1 MNSETPELKGMMEKE
16 KNHSL
21 SKTLF
26 LKGLKCKKLLYL
38 SKYFSNL
45 KDEITETTE
54 GIFQAGNEINLLA
67 RKLFSEGKEV
77 PFEGDK
83 KRQIAYTSFL
93 INEGIKCIFEASFN
107 FNDVFVKTDILKR
120 GEEGW
125 EIYEVKST
133 SSKKDEHLDDIALQ
147 FYVLKN
153 NGLDIKKAYLIHI
166 DSDYTKSGELE
177 IEKLFKRVDLTNE
190 VIEKQKEIE
199 EKISALKEVLMG
211 EMPQVEIG
219 NHCFDNYQCEF
230 KSFCWKDIP
239 ENSILTMEL
248 HWLNN
253 RFEIYKNGI
262 VFLDELNP
270 LEFNGNSKMFIEAF
284 IGKKVIVNRK
294 GIEDFLNSLWY
305 PMAFLDFE
313 TFQSAIPPF
322 DGTRPYQQIP
332 FQYSLH
338 LLPARNGELEHSF
351 YLAEPNVDPRE
362 ELIEKLIEEIP
373 SNACVIVY
381 SEKFEKGILAELA
394 EIFSEYRGKIE
405 EIMRNI
411 RDLMLPFKRK
421 DYYHWSMLGSH
432 SLKKVVSAL
441 VPELKYEDL
450 EIKNGEMAMGAYHKM
465 CKADSP
471 GEVDKIRKSLL
482 EYCFLDTYAMVKI
495 IEALQD
501 FVEGRRKE

>member
-1 MNSETPELKGMMEKE
+1 MKSGISELEGMMEKE
-16 KNHSL
+16 KNQFL

-26 LKGLKCKKLLYL
+26 LKGLKCPKLLYL
-38 SKYFSNL
+38 SKYFPNL
-45 KDEITETTE
+45 KDETSERTEE
-54 GIFQAGNEINLLA
+54 IFQTGNEINMLA
-67 RKLFSEGKEV
+67 RKLFPGGKEIQ
-77 PFEGDK
+77 FEGDIN
-83 KRQIAYTSFL
+83 RQIAYTSFL
-93 INEGIKCIFEASFN
+93 INEGVKCIFEASFN
-107 FNDVFVKTDILKR
+107 FNDVFVRTDILKR

-153 NGLDIKKAYLIHI
+153 SGLEIKKAFLIHI
-166 DSDYTKSGELE
+166 DSDYTRSGELE
-177 IEKLFKRVDLTNE
+177 IEKLFKKVDLTDE
-190 VIEKQKEIE
+190 VKGKQKEIE
-199 EKISALKEVLMG
+199 ERISSFKEVLMG

-239 ENSILTMEL
+239 ENSIPTMDL

-253 RFEIYKNGI
+253 RFEIYKNGF

-270 LEFNGNSKMFIEAF
+270 LDFNGNSKMFIEAF
-284 IGKKVIVNRK
+284 LEKKIIVNKK

-338 LLPARNGELEHSF
+338 LLPARDGELEHSF
-351 YLAEPNVDPRE
+351 YLAEPNVDPRR
-362 ELIEKLIEEIP
+362 ELIEKLIGEIP
-373 SNACVIVY
+373 LNACVIVY
-381 SEKFEKGILAELA
+381 SEKFEKGILGELA
-394 EIFSEYRGKIE
+394 EIFPEYREKIE

-465 CKADSP
+465 CKVDSP
-471 GEVDKIRKSLL
+471 GEVEKIRKSLL
-482 EYCFLDTYAMVKI
+482 DYCFLDTFAMVKI

-501 FVEGRRKE
+501 FVEGNKEY